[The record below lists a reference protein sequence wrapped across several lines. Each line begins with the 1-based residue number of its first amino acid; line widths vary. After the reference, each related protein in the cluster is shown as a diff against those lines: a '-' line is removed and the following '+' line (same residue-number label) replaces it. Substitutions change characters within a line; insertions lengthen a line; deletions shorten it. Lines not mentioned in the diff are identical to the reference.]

1 MSPSKLLTLIFTYSI
16 VGLSLVLVFLLLSE
30 NEDEIN
36 VLLINT
42 VGSIICFQVFTLL
55 CISGEIFIFTVLGQ
69 FFECYFFFITI

>member
-36 VLLINT
+36 ELLINT
-42 VGSIICFQVFTLL
+42 IGGIIGFLFVMIV
-55 CISGEIFIFTVLGQ
+55 ISNWRRFMSKLNRRVAAKRRSSNS
-69 FFECYFFFITI
+69 